1 MAAASSSARPGGFSL
16 LGLLKTNGRAQVG
29 LGILGLFLGV
39 ALVGPLFVEDA
50 GAYVAI
56 PYLEPSWAHLFG
68 TTGQGQDV
76 LAQTIV
82 GTRASLFNGLIVGL
96 LVVMVGAAVGVTAG
110 YFGGL
115 VDDALSLAVN
125 VLLVVP
131 SLPLAIVI
139 AAYLPPGP
147 FTVGL
152 VLVGTGWAWNARVLR
167 VQTLSLRER
176 DYVLAARVSGEPHW
190 RIIFVEMLPN
200 MGPILLTQL
209 VGATTYAIGAQV
221 GLEFLGLGDVGSVTW
236 GSNLYWASNDQ
247 ALLTG
252 AWWTFVP
259 TGTCIAL
266 VGFALSLLNTSV
278 DEATNPALR
287 VERSWR
293 VYLKRLGVQPGMVT
307 PVVPR

>member
-1 MAAASSSARPGGFSL
+1 MAAAASGRAQGFSIIEL
-16 LGLLKTNGRAQVG
+16 IKSNRRAQVG
-29 LGILGLFLGV
+29 LGILATFVVV
-39 ALVGPLFVEDA
+39 AIFGPLFIDDA

-56 PYLEPSWAHLFG
+56 PYLEPSWGHLFG

-82 GTRASLFNGLIVGL
+82 GTRTSLFAG
-96 LVVMVGAAVGVTAG
+96 LVVGIAVVTMGAAVGVTAG
-110 YFGGL
+110 YFGGRI
-115 VDDALSLAVN
+115 DDLLSLLMN

-139 AAYLPPGP
+139 AAYLPPGA

-152 VLVGTGWAWNARVLR
+152 VLVITGWAWNARVLR
-167 VQTLSLRER
+167 VQTLSIRER
-176 DYVLAARVSGEPHW
+176 DYVQAARVSGEPHW

-200 MGPILLTQL
+200 MGPVLLTQL

-221 GLEFLGLGDVGSVTW
+221 GLEFLGLGDVGAVTW

-247 ALLTG
+247 ALLTS

-266 VGFALSLLNTSV
+266 VGFALTLLSTSV

-293 VYLKRLGVQPGMVT
+293 EYLKKLGVRPGMVT
-307 PVVPR
+307 PVVSR

>member
-1 MAAASSSARPGGFSL
+1 MAASAKGSRSTGFSI
-16 LGLLKTNGRAQVG
+16 LGLIKTNGRAQLG
-29 LGILGLFLGV
+29 LGILALFVVV
-39 ALVGPLFVEDA
+39 AVVGPLFIEDA
-50 GAYVAI
+50 GASVAI
-56 PYLEPSWAHLFG
+56 PYLEPSFAHPFG

-76 LAQTIV
+76 LAQTLV
-82 GTRASLFNGLIVGL
+82 GTRASLFNGLLVGL
-96 LVVMVGAAVGVTAG
+96 AVVLLGAAVGVTAG
-110 YFGGL
+110 YFSGW
-115 VDDALSLAVN
+115 VDDGLSLAVN

-147 FTVGL
+147 FTVAL

-293 VYLKRLGVQPGMVT
+293 AYLKKKGVLPGMVT
-307 PVVPR
+307 PVVPP

>member
-1 MAAASSSARPGGFSL
+1 MAAKPGGRAQGFSL
-16 LGLLKTNGRAQVG
+16 LELIQKNGRAQVG
-29 LGILGLFLGV
+29 LGILALFVVV
-39 ALVGPLFVEDA
+39 ALVGPLFIDDP

-56 PYLEPSWAHLFG
+56 PYLPPSLSHLFG

-76 LAQTIV
+76 LAQTIS
-82 GTRASLFNGLIVGL
+82 GTRASLFNGLLVGAA
-96 LVVMVGAAVGVTAG
+96 VVAVGAAVGVTAG

-152 VLVGTGWAWNARVLR
+152 VLIATGWAWNARVLR
-167 VQTLSLRER
+167 VQTLSIRER
-176 DYVLAARVSGEPHW
+176 DYVLAARTAGETHT
-190 RIIFVEMLPN
+190 RIIFMEMLPN

-209 VGATTYAIGAQV
+209 VGAVTYAIGAQV

-293 VYLKRLGVQPGMVT
+293 VYLRKLSVVPSGIT

>member
-1 MAAASSSARPGGFSL
+1 
-16 LGLLKTNGRAQVG
+16 
-29 LGILGLFLGV
+29 
-39 ALVGPLFVEDA
+39 
-50 GAYVAI
+50 
-56 PYLEPSWAHLFG
+56 
-68 TTGQGQDV
+68 
-76 LAQTIV
+76 
-82 GTRASLFNGLIVGL
+82 
-96 LVVMVGAAVGVTAG
+96 VTAG
-110 YFGGL
+110 YFGGWI
-115 VDDALSLAVN
+115 DDALSLAVN

-131 SLPLAIVI
+131 AMPLAIVM
-139 AAYLPPGP
+139 AAYLGPGTL
-147 FTVGL
+147 TVGL
-152 VLVGTGWAWNARVLR
+152 VLIGTGWAWNARVLR

-176 DYVLAARVSGEPHW
+176 DYVLAARVGGEPHW
-190 RIIFVEMLPN
+190 RIIFIEMLPN

-293 VYLKRLGVQPGMVT
+293 GYLKKVGVLPGMIT